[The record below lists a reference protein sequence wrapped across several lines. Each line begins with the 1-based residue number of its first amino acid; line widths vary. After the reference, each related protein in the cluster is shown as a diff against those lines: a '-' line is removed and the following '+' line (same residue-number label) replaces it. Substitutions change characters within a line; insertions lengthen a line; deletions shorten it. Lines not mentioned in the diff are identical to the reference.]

1 MKNNRE
7 LLKRKLQKESKIV
20 SENSL
25 YILRE
30 FEEIEYRDARL

>member
-20 SENSL
+20 SDNSL
-25 YILRE
+25 NILRE
-30 FEEIEYRDARL
+30 FEAIEYRDARL